1 MGIAHVVVRRLLSLE
16 PWFCRYVRNFSSPDR
31 MVTFFVALLCFCF
44 VISNPWTRVIV
55 GLTSALVVALTVLSL
70 RTAWGSRNAFQVWVD
85 GFLPYLVGPLQR
97 IRGSVGRLVP
107 FVPGVVQ
114 SLRNFLTSRVQG
126 DAGNV

>member
-1 MGIAHVVVRRLLSLE
+1 
-16 PWFCRYVRNFSSPDR
+16 
-31 MVTFFVALLCFCF
+31 
-44 VISNPWTRVIV
+44 
-55 GLTSALVVALTVLSL
+55 VVALTVLSL